1 MAPERTPPGTSS
13 DLDAALRS
21 VSTGIGR
28 LRGQLAAADSFHRV
42 AVQQITALLDRLEAA
57 ERENERLREDAERY
71 WWLTDDHPR
80 QETRERVHEVSSRIS
95 VSGKGRTD
103 AAIDAAMAAEQA
115 HGIRSE
121 K

>member
-42 AVQQITALLDRLEAA
+42 AVQQR
-57 ERENERLREDAERY
+57 
-71 WWLTDDHPR
+71 
-80 QETRERVHEVSSRIS
+80 
-95 VSGKGRTD
+95 D
-103 AAIDAAMAAEQA
+103 AAWKEIEQLKAEIADLRTKLDLDTNDDARRRAHHDHHQTTGID
-115 HGIRSE
+115 RPPR
-121 K
+121 